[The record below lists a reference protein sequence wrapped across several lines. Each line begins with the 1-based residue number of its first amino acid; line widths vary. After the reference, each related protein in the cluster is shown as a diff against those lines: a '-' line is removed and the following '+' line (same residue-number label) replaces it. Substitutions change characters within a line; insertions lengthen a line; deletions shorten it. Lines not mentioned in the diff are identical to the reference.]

1 MAGNIPGSGGSVLP
15 GVFTEVVTQSRGAS
29 IPGGIRIAAIIGEGA
44 KSEVVVA
51 SAQGG
56 GDDGFDDSYTSTTG
70 QDGRHFIL
78 SEFPIVENRTTLYR
92 NGLPLVGL
100 EAETW
105 TTTFSNLYDYRLNV
119 TTGELELQSAYIL
132 NQGGDDIVTSASNVG
147 DGYIVPAS
155 LDLLDLNAPT
165 ETWTIK
171 CVSVQRNPSN
181 VPIANT
187 AKFIAFGSV
196 SGQQL
201 DANGNP
207 VLWVANESTTDNGI
221 LEFAVSDGATP
232 FTEGDSFVIKVKSGV
247 LNRNDS
253 LTASY
258 IPEANLNE
266 PTFLESMD
274 DITKKHGSVSL
285 DNTLSLGCQL
295 AFANGTPGIMC
306 VQAAPAMPRRTS
318 YVLSDGV
325 RADSEDNDDFIFA
338 LPAGVQPNLDASIQ
352 FFVENPTTSVETQV
366 LPNKVD
372 YYTLDESG
380 QPTTT
385 DFIMDDTLAPAG
397 SSYGYTV
404 VSIAASML
412 SGLDGYMARQ
422 TTGAGLYGVFSS
434 EQEFDS
440 SHVGKKLKVI
450 DATNVGNN
458 GEFTITSVTGGDVK
472 FNVTTMPDFVS
483 GTGIDFELVDPATGL
498 AVASSSGTDGA
509 LVNQVGTGTATFAS
523 ASVDFTALSPV
534 GLRLQIAGDD
544 DNNGLYD
551 ISAVDGSDVLT
562 INKVFVEEED
572 LRFEIID
579 EDDSS
584 YYVVVNHNVVP
595 DDYALRVSIVDER
608 DAAFYDAGW
617 VNALESLETQECD
630 IIVPLP
636 KQTMS
641 VIFQNVLNHCKTMS
655 NIKNK
660 KERVLFCGAING
672 LIPANLT
679 GAADAAVEDIG
690 TLEGI
695 QGDTATEVLAGTVED
710 LANYSVADAFGTTYR
725 CVYFFPD
732 QIVVQAGADNVLIDG
747 FYLAAAAAGYCS
759 GVGNVAIPL
768 TNKVLAG
775 FTILR
780 NKQFSPLVMEQL
792 VAAGV
797 TVVQPVAGGGRVV
810 WGLTTTQSGFAEEQE
825 ISIVFI
831 RDRIAKSL
839 RGAFQGFIGIAED
852 DTIIPTLS
860 ARAISA
866 LNSFLSQGLIT
877 AFRDV
882 SVTRDAVDPRQWNIS
897 VRVQPTYPVNFI
909 YIRVGL
915 GVL

>member
-1 MAGNIPGSGGSVLP
+1 
-15 GVFTEVVTQSRGAS
+15 
-29 IPGGIRIAAIIGEGA
+29 
-44 KSEVVVA
+44 
-51 SAQGG
+51 
-56 GDDGFDDSYTSTTG
+56 
-70 QDGRHFIL
+70 
-78 SEFPIVENRTTLYR
+78 
-92 NGLPLVGL
+92 
-100 EAETW
+100 
-105 TTTFSNLYDYRLNV
+105 
-119 TTGELELQSAYIL
+119 
-132 NQGGDDIVTSASNVG
+132 
-147 DGYIVPAS
+147 
-155 LDLLDLNAPT
+155 
-165 ETWTIK
+165 
-171 CVSVQRNPSN
+171 
-181 VPIANT
+181 
-187 AKFIAFGSV
+187 
-196 SGQQL
+196 
-201 DANGNP
+201 
-207 VLWVANESTTDNGI
+207 
-221 LEFAVSDGATP
+221 
-232 FTEGDSFVIKVKSGV
+232 
-247 LNRNDS
+247 
-253 LTASY
+253 
-258 IPEANLNE
+258 
-266 PTFLESMD
+266 
-274 DITKKHGSVSL
+274 
-285 DNTLSLGCQL
+285 
-295 AFANGTPGIMC
+295 MC
-306 VQAAPAMPRRTS
+306 VQAAPSMPRRTS
-318 YVLSDGV
+318 HVLSDGV
-325 RADSEDNDDFIFA
+325 RASSTKNDDFIFA
-338 LPAGVQPNLDASIQ
+338 LPAGVQPNLDATIH

-372 YYTLDESG
+372 YYTLDTVG
-380 QPTTT
+380 HPTTT
-385 DFIMDDTLAPAG
+385 AFITDDTLAPAG

-404 VSIAASML
+404 VSTAASML
-412 SGLDGYMARQ
+412 AGLDGYLARQ

-434 EQEFDS
+434 AQEFNS

-458 GEFTITSVTGGDVK
+458 GEFVITSVTGGNVK
-472 FNVTTMPDFVS
+472 FNVTLMPDFVS

-498 AVASSSGTDGA
+498 AIALSSGTDGV

-523 ASVDFTALSPV
+523 AAIGFTAFSPV
-534 GLRLQIAGDD
+534 GKRLRIAGTAS
-544 DNNGLYD
+544 NNGLYD
-551 ISAVDGSDVLT
+551 ISAVSGGDTLT
-562 INKVFVEEED
+562 INKVFVEETG

-579 EDDSS
+579 ENNLSF
-584 YYVVVNHNVVP
+584 YIVINHNVVP
-595 DDYALRVSIVDER
+595 DQYKLRVNIVDER
-608 DAAFYDAGW
+608 DSAFYDAGW
-617 VNALESLETQECD
+617 INALESLETQECD

-641 VIFQNVLNHCKTMS
+641 AIFQNVLNHCKTMS

-679 GAADAAVEDIG
+679 GAKDAAVEDIG

-695 QGDTATEVLAGTVED
+695 QGDTATEILAGTVED

-732 QIVVQAGADNVLIDG
+732 QIVVQAGADNVLVDG
-747 FYLAAAAAGYCS
+747 FYLAAAAAGYLS

-810 WGLTTTQSGFAEEQE
+810 WGLTTTQSGFSEEQE

-852 DTIIPTLS
+852 DTIVATLS
-860 ARAISA
+860 ARAIST

-877 AFRDV
+877 AFKDV
-882 SVTRDAVDPRQWNIS
+882 SVSRDTVDPTQWNVS